1 MATARLTPNGVEAT
15 LAGDLNLKP
24 VFQVL
29 NLRSIA
35 VNGPP
40 GSAPRFRVVVSD
52 GAATTT
58 TLLASQL
65 CDLALS
71 GLVRRGT
78 IVQLTEY
85 LVNNV
90 NGKKYVYPPPRSW
103 IDGLRAVWWGC
114 ASLLGFR
121 TFHLCICSCTKC
133 EMSGLFCLFA
143 PPSGLVLMNLAVDSI
158 LI

>member
-90 NGKKYVYPPPRSW
+90 NGKKYVYPPSPLLDRW
-103 IDGLRAVWWGC
+103 IACSLVGLC
-114 ASLLGFR
+114 
-121 TFHLCICSCTKC
+121 
-133 EMSGLFCLFA
+133 
-143 PPSGLVLMNLAVDSI
+143 
-158 LI
+158 